1 MAIMLYNDFFIDDE
15 CIITIDESNQSKYG
29 MVYCN
34 DTIFE
39 SVDHLLYALVVEQ
52 GFQIEE
58 IPEYCYGV
66 KSHTV
71 RINPMRFFHE
81 VEEQYDCHFTDK
93 AQNEFIKFAEEWNEK
108 CQQYFFE
115 RDDYTKI
122 LIPKE
127 YALKFYKG
135 GD

>member
-1 MAIMLYNDFFIDDE
+1 MLYNDLFVDDE

-29 MVYCN
+29 MVYYN
-34 DTIFE
+34 NTIFE
-39 SVDHLLYALVVEQ
+39 SVDDLLYALVIDQ

-66 KSHTV
+66 KCHIA
-71 RINPMRFFHE
+71 RINPMQFFRE
-81 VEEQYDCHFTDK
+81 VEEQYDCRFTDK
-93 AQNEFIKFAEEWNEK
+93 SRNEFIKFAEEWNEK
-108 CQQYFFE
+108 YQQYFFE
-115 RDDYTKI
+115 RDNYTKI

-127 YALKFYKG
+127 YALKFYEE